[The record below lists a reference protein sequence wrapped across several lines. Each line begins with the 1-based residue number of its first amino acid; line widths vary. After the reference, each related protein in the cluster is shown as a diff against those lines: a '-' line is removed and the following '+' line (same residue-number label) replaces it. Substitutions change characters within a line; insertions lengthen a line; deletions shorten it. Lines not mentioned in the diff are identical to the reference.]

1 MAEAITKTVDLIE
14 DSLSHLLALSFSKSA
29 SPVYPLAVNI
39 AQGAAKYAELEV
51 SRKPVHLVAFAK
63 TRDEAARALA
73 LIGYVSGWKTTQV
86 FAGGRLMQRPYTV
99 QQVLDCYLGASACHD
114 RTAHCHR
121 VIDDPYDTQ
130 LDLEDAFTIRVSTG
144 PEPPRQ
150 RVEIDRYLFPCSL
163 LKDRFRFQV
172 DHPASPE
179 DQIQAGA
186 VRDGCDW
193 CPLFD
198 PRDYGRIGTRVASK
212 AVFA

>member
-1 MAEAITKTVDLIE
+1 M
-14 DSLSHLLALSFSKSA
+14 
-29 SPVYPLAVNI
+29 YPLAVNI

-51 SRKPVHLVAFAK
+51 SRKPVHLAAFAK
-63 TRDEAARALA
+63 TRDEANRALA
-73 LIGYVSGWKTTQV
+73 LMGYVSGWKTTQV
-86 FAGGRLMQRPYTV
+86 FAGGRLMQKPYAV
-99 QQVLDCYLGASACHD
+99 KQILECYLEASACRD

-121 VIDDPYDTQ
+121 VIDDPYDRQ
-130 LDLEDAFTIRVSTG
+130 LDPDLDGFTIRLSTA

-186 VRDGCDW
+186 VGSGCDW
-193 CPLFD
+193 CPFFD
-198 PRDYGRIGTRVASK
+198 PRDYRRIGTRVASR

>member
-1 MAEAITKTVDLIE
+1 
-14 DSLSHLLALSFSKSA
+14 
-29 SPVYPLAVNI
+29 
-39 AQGAAKYAELEV
+39 
-51 SRKPVHLVAFAK
+51 
-63 TRDEAARALA
+63 
-73 LIGYVSGWKTTQV
+73 
-86 FAGGRLMQRPYTV
+86 MQRPYAV
-99 QQVLDCYLGASACHD
+99 QQVLDCYLGASACRD

-121 VIDDPYDTQ
+121 VIDDPYDRQ
-130 LDLEDAFTIRVSTG
+130 LDPQEAFTIRVSTG

-186 VRDGCDW
+186 VRDSCDW
-193 CPLFD
+193 CPYFD
-198 PRDYGRIGTRVASK
+198 PRGYRRIGTRVASK